1 MPNAYCLLPQKMNYK
16 ENYKNLITHLES
28 LGGNIQSLRGVSR
41 LYSIENELKVKKEI
55 QRLSG
60 KNTAIK
66 EINTKEQV
74 VPQSKEITHL
84 IVDFPPELHPVYL
97 AKKQTFLQ
105 VCSLK
110 TLLNQVPIA
119 SESEAL
125 ALQRQIFDLFEKMD
139 DCDHIL
145 DHWKKHKRILVQ
157 EKTNDFS
164 HLTAVELVQRRN
176 TLRSNITA
184 REKTLKKWEKQLENK
199 ENFTLQEKIV
209 KKTEELIQLKLT
221 VKKLDELIK

>member
-1 MPNAYCLLPQKMNYK
+1 MNYK
-16 ENYKNLITHLES
+16 ENYKNLLAQLKS
-28 LGGNIQSLRGVSR
+28 LGGNIDSLRGVSAF
-41 LYSIENELKVKKEI
+41 YSIENELKVRKEI
-55 QRLSG
+55 QRLLSNQG
-60 KNTAIK
+60 INSKVQETKKQETNEQNTAPK
-66 EINTKEQV
+66 E
-74 VPQSKEITHL
+74 SL
-84 IVDFPPELHPVYL
+84 IADFPQELHPFYL

-110 TLLNQVPIA
+110 TLLNQVPSA

-139 DCDHIL
+139 DCDYIL

-184 REKTLKKWEKQLENK
+184 REKTLEKWKKQLENK